1 MFLLVHYS
9 KYRRVKSI
17 WQIKFRIEKSSKKS
31 INIGKRRVAKVK
43 KQKQKTSPLLFMHVL
58 ENAKEVISSWQFAKS
73 HFSHKSQAGFSDVGK
88 RNICVFAFM

>member
-1 MFLLVHYS
+1 MFLLVYTS

-17 WQIKFRIEKSSKKS
+17 WQIKFRIEKSSKKKS
-31 INIGKRRVAKVK
+31 IIIRKRKVPKVK
-43 KQKQKTSPLLFMHVL
+43 KQTSPLLFMHVL
-58 ENAKEVISSWQFAKS
+58 ENAKEVILSWQFAKS

>member
-1 MFLLVHYS
+1 M
-9 KYRRVKSI
+9 
-17 WQIKFRIEKSSKKS
+17 KFRIVKSSKK
-31 INIGKRRVAKVK
+31 IYKYKKAKSAQSK
-43 KQKQKTSPLLFMHVL
+43 KKTSPLLFMHVL